1 MTRSTSD
8 PPAFPGL
15 PTVAT
20 GGPISYAIF
29 QLAKTHRAT
38 AGVLLRE
45 IGLHPG
51 QELLLMRLRD
61 DDRRT
66 QAELVAELG
75 LDASTVTRMVARLE
89 RQGLIE
95 RTPSPHDG
103 RAMIVSLT
111 ASGIERCEDV
121 RSMWSELEQVTTH
134 GMSSGERDTL
144 HALLESVASRLGK
157 QLR

>member
-1 MTRSTSD
+1 M
-8 PPAFPGL
+8 
-15 PTVAT
+15 

-38 AGVLLRE
+38 AGVFLRE

-75 LDASTVTRMVARLE
+75 LDASTVARVVHRLE
-89 RQGLIE
+89 RQRLIE
-95 RTPSPHDG
+95 RTPSPHNR
-103 RAMIVSLT
+103 RATIVSLT
-111 ASGIERCEDV
+111 ASGIARCEDV
-121 RSMWSELEQVTTH
+121 RNMWSELERVTTQ
-134 GMSSGERDTL
+134 GMSGNERDTFR
-144 HALLESVASRLGK
+144 ALLESVAARLGT
-157 QLR
+157 QPR

>member
-1 MTRSTSD
+1 MTRSIPD
-8 PPAFPGL
+8 PPALPGL
-15 PTVAT
+15 PSVAR

-66 QAELVAELG
+66 QAELVTELG

-95 RTPSPHDG
+95 RTPSPHDR

-111 ASGIERCEDV
+111 TYGLARCEDV
-121 RSMWSELEQVTTH
+121 RRMWRELEEVTTQ
-134 GMSSGERDTL
+134 GMSGAEREAFRTM
-144 HALLESVASRLGK
+144 LETVASRLA
-157 QLR
+157 QQAR